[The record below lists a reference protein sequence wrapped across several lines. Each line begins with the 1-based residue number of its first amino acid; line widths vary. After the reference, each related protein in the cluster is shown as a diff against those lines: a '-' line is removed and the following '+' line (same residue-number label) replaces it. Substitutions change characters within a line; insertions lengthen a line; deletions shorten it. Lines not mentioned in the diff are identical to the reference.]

1 MDNQLA
7 TIEHIT
13 PAQLMRQATDVAGLC
28 KAIVTKTAKKIGDR
42 KYVPIEGWQAV
53 ATAHGCMLSIN
64 LVEDIGEGIRAVA
77 EVKRMENGAVLATA
91 EGFVGHQE
99 HPWSKRELYARRAM
113 AQTRAMSRAAR
124 SAFAHV
130 VILMDAGLETTP
142 AEEIPLGSVDAA
154 DTNEPK
160 RPVQQPQR
168 KPQELK
174 PVAGADLSIPDSD
187 VPPGEGLDENTVT
200 GLLQAVEKKKVG
212 AKKSDKWGLHLQDGR
227 WAGTFDSKLGQIAE
241 DAFTEGKPVVVSVEK
256 SSCAKYWNVLTVG
269 LL

>member
-1 MDNQLA
+1 MSSELA
-7 TIEHIT
+7 TIEHSTPT
-13 PAQLMRQATDVAGLC
+13 PAQLMRQASDVAGLC

-64 LVEDIGEGIRAVA
+64 LVEDIGDGIRAVA

-130 VILMDAGLETTP
+130 VVLMDAGLETTP
-142 AEEIPLGSVDAA
+142 AEEMSAEVSTTEI
-154 DTNEPK
+154 
-160 RPVQQPQR
+160 
-168 KPQELK
+168 K
-174 PVAGADLSIPDSD
+174 PVLQPERRSAQQSAAPAAAAPD
-187 VPPGEGLDENTVT
+187 GVT
-200 GLLQAVEKKKVG
+200 GELCTQVVEVPGVPTIK
-212 AKKSDKWGLHLQDGR
+212 DGIVQSGKNKGKPWKR
-227 WAGTFDSKLGQIAE
+227 WAYQSATAGCWLGTFDHNVGALIEEAAE
-241 DAFTEGKPVVVSVEK
+241 QNFALRIDFDRTANGGDILQAMK
-256 SSCAKYWNVLTVG
+256 AQ
-269 LL
+269 